1 MKNKIEQEESLFKGI
16 NLSEAREEG
25 ESRED
30 YVKRRKRNKRILKL
44 YMTHGR
50 DVFKQVFPD
59 GVTPTSIEA
68 LIRQGEIDKKNKNL
82 ISE

>member
-30 YVKRRKRNKRILKL
+30 YVKRR
-44 YMTHGR
+44 
-50 DVFKQVFPD
+50 
-59 GVTPTSIEA
+59 
-68 LIRQGEIDKKNKNL
+68 
-82 ISE
+82 